1 MTEVDFVWPRCRD
14 KKANHPSSEP
24 PIRPLIDRA
33 TPVGC
38 EHVTDILDL
47 TFSYTRKVIGL
58 CKGVPLCKDGGNRPA
73 IVSIDFSG
81 EMRYEK
87 VNSMGT
93 YPRYTECFNK
103 FRPKSSGRSG
113 QVGRDEVKLK
123 VVLEKGMDGYIVAYC
138 PALKGCVTQGRTE
151 QEALENIKE
160 AIELYLE
167 ADPGEIGRP
176 AGEYKV
182 YEVAL

>member
-1 MTEVDFVWPRCRD
+1 M
-14 KKANHPSSEP
+14 
-24 PIRPLIDRA
+24 
-33 TPVGC
+33 
-38 EHVTDILDL
+38 
-47 TFSYTRKVIGL
+47 
-58 CKGVPLCKDGGNRPA
+58 
-73 IVSIDFSG
+73 
-81 EMRYEK
+81 
-87 VNSMGT
+87 
-93 YPRYTECFNK
+93 
-103 FRPKSSGRSG
+103 
-113 QVGRDEVKLK
+113 KLK
-123 VVLEKGMDGYIVAYC
+123 VVLERGMDGYIVAYC